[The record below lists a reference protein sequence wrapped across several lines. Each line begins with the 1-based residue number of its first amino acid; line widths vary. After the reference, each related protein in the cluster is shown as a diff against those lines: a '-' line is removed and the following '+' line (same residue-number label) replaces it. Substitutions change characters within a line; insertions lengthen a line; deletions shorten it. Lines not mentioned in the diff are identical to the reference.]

1 VHCQQPQNQ
10 PPLSGRPA
18 PAKPDAPRPKINHIV
33 VDDHGPVFL
42 NREVF
47 TISALKEKLS
57 RMKAVDP
64 ELGVVVEGLDD
75 RDCQNVINVL
85 DAL

>member
-1 VHCQQPQNQ
+1 M
-10 PPLSGRPA
+10 
-18 PAKPDAPRPKINHIV
+18 
-33 VDDHGPVFL
+33 DDHGPVFL